1 MGYYKRKEERA
12 SSPPMIF
19 DLCEAKYDKINKI
32 DSKMTHSKK
41 CIFLQI
47 SSVNDDR
54 KSKNF
59 AKIKI
64 KK

>member
-19 DLCEAKYDKINKI
+19 DLCETKYDKMNKI
-32 DSKMTHSKK
+32 DSKSDSFKK

-47 SSVNDDR
+47 SSVNDER

-59 AKIKI
+59 AKNQN